1 MTSRLVRVFH
11 SRDSGQ
17 TQAWPLPANPT
28 HKTHPAHYL
37 PDVDI
42 TLAEAWTLWWSGQQ
56 LTDHTIH
63 GLSVLWLA
71 RLGKLLAFLAGTTIV
86 LDVIGPERLIAW
98 SQKASTDPK
107 LKRGVITALFAMG
120 LALGVVAEVLAW
132 QRNDFTSPD
141 YNLRWAL
148 LVGFVSSLL
157 GANAE
162 RIAGWVGH
170 ALAREGIEKWVR
182 RVAIPLFFLGF
193 ALDYMAS

>member
-1 MTSRLVRVFH
+1 M
-11 SRDSGQ
+11 
-17 TQAWPLPANPT
+17 
-28 HKTHPAHYL
+28 
-37 PDVDI
+37 DI